1 MDDNTLLRYSR
12 QIMLPQVDIDGQ
24 QRLIDA
30 SVMIIGLGGLGSPVA
45 MYLAAAGV
53 GHLLLSDFDRVE
65 LSNLQ
70 RQIIHNS
77 ETIGLPKVESAKLA
91 TTRLN
96 DQITV
101 ETHDALLSPEQLR
114 ELMTQVDLVLDCTD
128 NFDARYAINRASI
141 ATATPLLSA
150 AAIRFE
156 GQLALFN
163 GGNSESPCYACLYKE
178 VDAPE
183 ERCSQ
188 TGVLAPMVGIIGTLQ
203 AMEAMKFLLGIGQ
216 GLDGQLLL
224 YDALQL
230 EWRKLRLKKDP
241 LCSVCGTE
249 AH

>member
-24 QRLIDA
+24 QRLINS

-53 GHLLLSDFDRVE
+53 GRLLLCDFDHVE

-77 ETIGLPKVESAKLA
+77 DTIGLLKVESAKLA

-96 DQITV
+96 DQVKV
-101 ETHDALLSPEQLR
+101 ETHDGLLSQEQL
-114 ELMTQVDLVLDCTD
+114 ETLMGQVDLVLDCTD
-128 NFDARYAINRASI
+128 NFDARYIINRASI
-141 ATATPLLSA
+141 ATSTPLLSA

-163 GGNSESPCYACLYKE
+163 GGKAESPCYACLYKE

-241 LCSVCGTE
+241 LCSVCQIQVP
-249 AH
+249 